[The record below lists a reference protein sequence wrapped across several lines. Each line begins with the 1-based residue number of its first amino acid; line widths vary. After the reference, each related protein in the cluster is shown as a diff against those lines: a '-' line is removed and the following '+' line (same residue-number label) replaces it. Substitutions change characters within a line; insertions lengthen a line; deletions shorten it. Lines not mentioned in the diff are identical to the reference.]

1 MDAITRNNIFIEN
14 MELINRTMHRH
25 RLLLFALHLDRD
37 DVYQELAIAALRAK
51 LQYAILDIKERHKP
65 HGLAAFDRF
74 GTSVWSLELAEEY
87 GFSLVE
93 ASFEEQQDS
102 ELHLRQ
108 ALSRLEPQERQ
119 AIVLYLDGKRPVRRA
134 EKCSF
139 QTALDKLRDYY
150 LAVQYAP
157 QANQ

>member
-1 MDAITRNNIFIEN
+1 MCIR
-14 MELINRTMHRH
+14 
-25 RLLLFALHLDRD
+25 DR
-37 DVYQELAIAALRAK
+37 
-51 LQYAILDIKERHKP
+51 
-65 HGLAAFDRF
+65 
-74 GTSVWSLELAEEY
+74 EY

>member
-1 MDAITRNNIFIEN
+1 MSIRNW
-14 MELINRTMHRH
+14 
-25 RLLLFALHLDRD
+25 LLPQCGPSNLSTPVGPILSKSISG
-37 DVYQELAIAALRAK
+37 QNCSTP
-51 LQYAILDIKERHKP
+51 ILDIKERHKP